1 MPVSPVTVRP
11 FPLPLLRA
19 LMLGAALLALAA
31 PGAASGQGTGDAP
44 RDSVARDSV
53 VRDSVSSDS
62 AARRSI
68 LRDSI
73 VRDSIVR
80 DSIFRASIVRDSI
93 ARDSVVRDSIVRAV
107 VAADS
112 IAVDS
117 ATRARRA
124 TGAAGV
130 SARRVDSLA
139 AAIERDLERAREE
152 ARAAALAAESARR
165 DSIARVHAERLA
177 RVRERSAWLPK
188 RPRQGTLVRIVLP
201 ELDTAAWRAAG
212 GTFAGEPLHFEPDS
226 GGKLQALAAIPVDA
240 RTGSIVASV
249 VLSRVG
255 GESDTLA
262 LRIPVDTGNFRS
274 ERLKVSRTYGTEP
287 DSALR
292 ARIDREYEQAVA
304 VSRRSHERPRLWSG
318 PWVVPREARVT
329 SGFGNAREFNG
340 VVTSR
345 HMGVDY
351 AGPGGSPVRAA
362 NRGIVAIVG
371 DFFLGGN
378 VVYIDHG
385 AGLVTAYLHL
395 SRVDVAEGDTV
406 DAGQRIGLVG
416 STGRSTGPHLHW
428 IARYGRISVDAR
440 GLLALPPAPSRKP
453 E

>member
-1 MPVSPVTVRP
+1 M
-11 FPLPLLRA
+11 PLPPLLARR
-19 LMLGAALLALAA
+19 LPVFRPLLLGAAILAIAT
-31 PGAASGQGTGDAP
+31 PGAAGAQAAGSGAAGDSLAKDSAV
-44 RDSVARDSV
+44 RDSVARG
-53 VRDSVSSDS
+53 
-62 AARRSI
+62 
-68 LRDSI
+68 SI
-73 VRDSIVR
+73 VRIGIVGDSLVR
-80 DSIFRASIVRDSI
+80 VTILGDSV
-93 ARDSVVRDSIVRAV
+93 ARDPAVRELIARAV
-107 VAADS
+107 VVADS
-112 IAVDS
+112 LAIDS
-117 ATRARRA
+117 ATRALL
-124 TGAAGV
+124 AGEPPGGL
-130 SARRVDSLA
+130 SQRVDSLA
-139 AAIERDLERAREE
+139 AEIDRERERS
-152 ARAAALAAESARR
+152 RAASLAAEVARL
-165 DSIARVHAERLA
+165 DSIEVAHAERIADVRA
-177 RVRERSAWLPK
+177 RAAWLPK
-188 RPRQGTLVRIVLP
+188 RPRQGSILRLVLP
-201 ELDTAAWRAAG
+201 PPANAPAQSTVE

-226 GGKLQALAAIPVDA
+226 AGALVALAAIPVDA
-240 RTGSIVASV
+240 RTGTMVAKL
-249 VLSRVG
+249 VLATAG
-255 GESDTLA
+255 GDADTVS

-287 DSALR
+287 DSALQ
-292 ARIDREYEQAVA
+292 ARIDREYERAVE
-304 VSRRSHERPRLWSG
+304 VSRKSHETPRLWSG

-362 NRGIVAIVG
+362 NRGVVAIVG

-406 DAGQRIGLVG
+406 KAGQRIGLVG